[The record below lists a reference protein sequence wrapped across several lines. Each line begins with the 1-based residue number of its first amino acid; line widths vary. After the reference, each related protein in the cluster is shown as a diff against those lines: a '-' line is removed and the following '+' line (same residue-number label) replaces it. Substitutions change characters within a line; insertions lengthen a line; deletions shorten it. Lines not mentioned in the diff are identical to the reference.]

1 MSKFPKVT
9 KAVFPVAGLGTR
21 FLPATKAMPKEMLT
35 VVHKPVIQ
43 YAVEEAYAAGI
54 REFIFVT
61 GRGKASIEN
70 HFDKPYELADML
82 RKKGKLAELEMVE
95 HVVPAD
101 AKFYY
106 IRQGEPLGLG
116 HAIYCA
122 HGMTQD
128 EPFAVLLPDDVLDL
142 AQGNPLKE
150 MMKLY
155 EETGNSVVLAEEV
168 PYERTRN
175 YGILD
180 LAGGGVKDRKAIVKG
195 FVEKPEPDAAPSRFA
210 VVGRYILTPRHM
222 DELARA
228 KPGKG
233 GEIQLTDAMHK
244 VAQSDGYNGYVFDGQ
259 RFDCGDKVGWQMAN
273 LYFAMQDPYIGP
285 RLQPFLHMMAEQND
299 RREKAPRSSK
309 EKKTK

>member
-1 MSKFPKVT
+1 MKVT

-43 YAVEEAYAAGI
+43 YAVEEAYEAGI
-54 REFIFVT
+54 REFIFIT
-61 GRGKASIEN
+61 GRGKDAIEN

-82 RKKGKLAELEMVE
+82 RKRGKLEELKMVE

-116 HAIYCA
+116 HAVHCA
-122 HGMTQD
+122 HTITRD
-128 EPFAVLLPDDVLDL
+128 EPFAVLLPDDIVFEED
-142 AQGNPLKE
+142 AHPLSE
-150 MMKLY
+150 MLKVF
-155 EETGNSVVLAEEV
+155 ESTGKSVVLAEEI

-175 YGILD
+175 YGVLD
-180 LAGGGVKDRKAIVKG
+180 LAGGGVKDRVADVKG
-195 FVEKPEPDAAPSRFA
+195 FVEKPEPEVAPSRFG
-210 VVGRYILTPRHM
+210 VVGRYILTPQHM
-222 DELARA
+222 ELLASA

-233 GEIQLTDAMHK
+233 GEIQLTDAMDE
-244 VAQSDGYNGYVFDGQ
+244 VARSEGFSGYVYGGQ

-273 LYFAMQDPYIGP
+273 LFFAMRDPYIGP
-285 RLQPFLHMMAEQND
+285 RLQPFLHVMAEQND
-299 RREKAPRSSK
+299 RREREPRK
-309 EKKTK
+309 EKDSE